1 MRTLWLTTLLAA
13 AIFGA
18 ASLTALTI
26 RIAIVTAAP
35 GGVATERDSIGV
47 MVFTII
53 TALFTAITIRL
64 LEDTK

>member
-1 MRTLWLTTLLAA
+1 MRTLWLATLLAA
-13 AIFGA
+13 TIFGA

-47 MVFTII
+47 IVFITI
-53 TALFTAITIRL
+53 TALFTALTIRL
-64 LEDTK
+64 IEDTK